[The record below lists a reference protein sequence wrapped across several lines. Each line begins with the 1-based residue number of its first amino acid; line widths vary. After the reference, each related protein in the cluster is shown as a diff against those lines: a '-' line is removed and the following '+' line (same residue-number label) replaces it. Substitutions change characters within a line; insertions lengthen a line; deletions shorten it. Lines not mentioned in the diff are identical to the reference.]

1 MNNLYYCSACHYI
14 YPAETARDRA
24 FCPDC
29 GQPGTRSASEEQK
42 AQYEAYQQSMEKMSS
57 VQSVTGDQGPDV
69 NAGNKESK

>member
-1 MNNLYYCSACHYI
+1 MVPGFVIWGLVIFALVKWILYMASDKRA
-14 YPAETARDRA
+14 ARKA
-24 FCPDC
+24 
-29 GQPGTRSASEEQK
+29 AKLAKKQK